1 MITNNSSVG
10 DLSKVLSPIEGIQL
24 DPKSERLSEA
34 ERYAKFNAIAMDYM
48 PPVAQAAS
56 GSTGTSGS
64 TSSTTT
70 TTPATNTPPPDD
82 DDDDDNDD
90 DGAKAKKKTNPFQG
104 LADGFNTYA
113 ATIAQTD
120 AVEYDEKGFAIN
132 KNKITDKPAPFTV
145 EHRKGHNSGA
155 LVSNNT
161 SGTIGADKDVLVN
174 KSTGEEKTL
183 KTVYKA
189 SF

>member
-24 DPKSERLSEA
+24 DPSSERLSEA

-70 TTPATNTPPPDD
+70 ATTSTTATNTPSPDD
-82 DDDDDNDD
+82 DDDDDD
-90 DGAKAKKKTNPFQG
+90 DGGVKAKKKTNPFQG

-113 ATIAQTD
+113 AAIAQVD
-120 AVEYDEKGFAIN
+120 DEWWN
-132 KNKITDKPAPFTV
+132 EDKDESQKLEEFTV
-145 EHRKGHNSGA
+145 EFRPGKNR
-155 LVSNNT
+155 
-161 SGTIGADKDVLVN
+161 GADISEGK
-174 KSTGEEKTL
+174 GEIEPDL
-183 KTVYKA
+183 TVGYGPDGKEIPMNRRVKA